1 MDDKLGKLGFVLL
14 LCAGAALAQ
23 EHERG
28 ARFSVGAGIARTPLY
43 PGSER
48 YEPRVIPVLTVNFG
62 RFFFGG
68 ESGGTGLPGGGVNIV
83 RDEHWRAGVGLLI
96 AGAFRKQRE
105 ESDDA
110 SLRGMG
116 DIERVLRGLAFVGY
130 ERDWYGLYAR
140 LATELRDKNQGT
152 LVLVDALARR
162 RVNERFTVDVGPGV
176 TWADSEYMMTFF
188 GVSAEQAAR
197 SALPQYRAQ
206 AGFYAIRFGAGGS
219 YRIDRDWRVMLRASV
234 ARLEGDAAQSPITR
248 DRMQYTVGVLAA
260 YEF

>member
-1 MDDKLGKLGFVLL
+1 MKLGFVLL
-14 LCAGAALAQ
+14 LCAGAGLAQ
-23 EHERG
+23 AEDSG
-28 ARFSVGAGIARTPLY
+28 TRFSVGAGIARAPLY
-43 PGSER
+43 PGAER
-48 YEPRVIPVLTVNFG
+48 YEPRVIPVLSVNFG

-83 RDEHWRAGVGLLI
+83 RDEHWRAGVGLVI

-105 ESDDA
+105 ESDDP
-110 SLRGMG
+110 SLRGTG

-140 LATELRDKNQGT
+140 LATELRDKDQGT

-197 SALPQYRAQ
+197 SVLPQYRAR
-206 AGFYAIRFGAGGS
+206 AGFYAIRFSAGGS
-219 YRIDRDWRVMLRASV
+219 YRVDRDWRVMLRASV
-234 ARLEGDAAQSPITR
+234 ARLEGDAARSPITR
-248 DRMQYTVGVLAA
+248 ERMQYTAGILAA

>member
-1 MDDKLGKLGFVLL
+1 MRLAIALL
-14 LCAGAALAQ
+14 LCAGAAFAQ
-23 EHERG
+23 EDPRG
-28 ARFSVGAGIARTPLY
+28 ARFSLGAGVIRAPLY
-43 PGSER
+43 PGSDR
-48 YEPRVIPVLTVNFG
+48 YEPRFIPVVTVNFG

-68 ESGGTGLPGGGVNIV
+68 ESGGTGLPGAGVNLV
-83 RDEHWRAGVGLLI
+83 RDQHWRAGVGLAI

-105 ESDDA
+105 ESDDP

-140 LATELRDKNQGT
+140 LATEMTDKDQGT
-152 LVLVDALARR
+152 LVLMDALVRR
-162 RVNERFTVDVGPGV
+162 RVNERLTVNIGPGV

-197 SALPQYRAQ
+197 STLPQYRAQ
-206 AGFYAIRFGAGGS
+206 AGFYAVRFGAGGS
-219 YRIDRDWRVMLRASV
+219 YRIDRDWRVIVRASV

-248 DRMQYTVGVLAA
+248 DRTQYTAGLLAA

>member
-1 MDDKLGKLGFVLL
+1 MRFAFVLL
-14 LCAGAALAQ
+14 LCAGAALA
-23 EHERG
+23 EDERA
-28 ARFSVGAGIARTPLY
+28 ARFSLGAGLVRAPLY
-43 PGSER
+43 PGAEG
-48 YEPRVIPVLTVNFG
+48 YEPRVIPVVTVNFG

-68 ESGGTGLPGGGVNIV
+68 ESGGTGLPGAGVNLV
-83 RDEHWRAGVGLLI
+83 RDQHWRAGVGLVV

-105 ESDDA
+105 ESDDP

-140 LATELRDKNQGT
+140 LATELRDKDQGS
-152 LVLVDALARR
+152 LVLMDALVRR
-162 RVNERFTVDVGPGV
+162 RVNEHFTVNIGPGV

-188 GVSAEQAAR
+188 GVSADQAAR

-219 YRIDRDWRVMLRASV
+219 YRIDRDWRAMVRASV

-248 DRMQYTVGVLAA
+248 ERTQYTAGILAA

>member
-1 MDDKLGKLGFVLL
+1 MRLAFVLL
-14 LCAGAALAQ
+14 LCAGAALA
-23 EHERG
+23 EDERG
-28 ARFSVGAGIARTPLY
+28 ARFSLGAGLVRTPLY
-43 PGSER
+43 PGAER
-48 YEPRVIPVLTVNFG
+48 YEPRVIPVVTVNFG

-83 RDEHWRAGVGLLI
+83 RDQHWRAGVGLLI

-105 ESDDA
+105 ESDDPG
-110 SLRGMG
+110 LRGMG

-130 ERDWYGLYAR
+130 ERDWYGLYGR
-140 LATELRDKNQGT
+140 LATELRDKDQGT
-152 LVLVDALARR
+152 LLLVDALARR

-197 SALPQYRAQ
+197 STLPQYRAQ

-219 YRIDRDWRVMLRASV
+219 YRIDRDWRMMLRASV

>member
-1 MDDKLGKLGFVLL
+1 MRLAIALC
-14 LCAGAALAQ
+14 LCAGAAFAEEQ
-23 EHERG
+23 RG
-28 ARFSVGAGIARTPLY
+28 ARFSLGAGIVRAPLY
-43 PGSER
+43 PGSDR
-48 YEPRVIPVLTVNFG
+48 YEPRFIPVVAVNFG

-68 ESGGTGLPGGGVNIV
+68 ESGGTGLPGAGVNLV
-83 RDEHWRAGVGLLI
+83 RDQHWRAGIGLAI

-105 ESDDA
+105 ESDDP

-116 DIERVLRGLAFVGY
+116 DIDRVLRGLAFVGY

-140 LATELRDKNQGT
+140 LATEMSDKDQGT
-152 LVLVDALARR
+152 LVLLDALVRR
-162 RVNERFTVDVGPGV
+162 RVDERFTVSIGPGV

-197 SALPQYRAQ
+197 ATLPQYRAQ

-219 YRIDRDWRVMLRASV
+219 YRIDRDWRLMVRASV
-234 ARLEGDAAQSPITR
+234 ARLEDDAAASPITK
-248 DRMQYTVGVLAA
+248 DRTQYTAGILAA